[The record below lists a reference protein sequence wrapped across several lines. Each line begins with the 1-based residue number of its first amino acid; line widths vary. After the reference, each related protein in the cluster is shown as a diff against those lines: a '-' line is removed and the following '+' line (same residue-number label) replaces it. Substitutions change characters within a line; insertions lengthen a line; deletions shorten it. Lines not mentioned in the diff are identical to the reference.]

1 MQLDEAKREKFE
13 VEAKLAELTTVTEQ
27 FEGLASLISANSTKL
42 DSYRGAVE
50 NWVG

>member
-13 VEAKLAELTTVTEQ
+13 VEAKLAELTSVTEQ
-27 FEGLASLISANSTKL
+27 FEGHASLISAHNTKI
-42 DSYRGAVE
+42 DSIRSAVE